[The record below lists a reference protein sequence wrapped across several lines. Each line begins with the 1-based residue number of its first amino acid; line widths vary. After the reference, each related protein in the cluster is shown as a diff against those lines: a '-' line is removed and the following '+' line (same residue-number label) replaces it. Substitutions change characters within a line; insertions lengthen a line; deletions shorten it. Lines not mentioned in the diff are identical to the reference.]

1 MTVEDIS
8 EHNLQC
14 KVHISVFHFFET
26 CSLLRHLV
34 NLTLKNSL
42 YVSGNEYLCAN
53 HITHALLCQYHAT
66 VKHYSNFQRI
76 SGIAFH
82 ISVGHLGD

>member
-1 MTVEDIS
+1 MTVFCSTVEDIS

-14 KVHISVFHFFET
+14 KVHVRVFHFFET
-26 CSLLRHLV
+26 CLLLRHLV

-53 HITHALLCQYHAT
+53 HI
-66 VKHYSNFQRI
+66 KNYSNFQRI